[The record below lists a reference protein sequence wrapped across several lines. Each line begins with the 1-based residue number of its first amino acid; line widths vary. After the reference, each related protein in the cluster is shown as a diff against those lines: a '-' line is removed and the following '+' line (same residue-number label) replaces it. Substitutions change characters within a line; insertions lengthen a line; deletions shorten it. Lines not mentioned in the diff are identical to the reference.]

1 MEIGG
6 TVGDIESLPFLEAI
20 RQIRTE
26 RGPDLSL
33 FMHLTL
39 VPWIAAAGE
48 LKTKPTQHSVKELR
62 SIGIQPDVLLC
73 RSERP
78 LPESERRKIAL
89 FTNVHEKAVISAIDL
104 DNIYKIPLWLHE
116 RQLDQIVV
124 DRLRL
129 KAGTT
134 ADLSDWKAVVDAM
147 EHPVDEVTIAVV
159 GKYVDHADAYKSLAE
174 ALSTAACASAR
185 A

>member
-1 MEIGG
+1 
-6 TVGDIESLPFLEAI
+6 
-20 RQIRTE
+20 
-26 RGPDLSL
+26 
-33 FMHLTL
+33 
-39 VPWIAAAGE
+39 VPYIAAAGE

-116 RQLDQIVV
+116 QQLDQIVV

-129 KAGTT
+129 KVERPRMNLGMA
-134 ADLSDWKAVVDAM
+134 ARRRNLSRVHMRDEPLRDLCEVRCPRLEAAIRGQCRHRRSKQPAVVEPDDS
-147 EHPVDEVTIAVV
+147 HLPHQIA
-159 GKYVDHADAYKSLAE
+159 AAE
-174 ALSTAACASAR
+174 LGTPPTLELGLCA
-185 A
+185 